1 MRYLYY
7 IKETK
12 EKQMKKIII
21 SKILKLSHMIDL
33 LIDNGDVLGLSRED
47 INKELNK
54 LQAQRKILSEVLK
67 ESE

>member
-1 MRYLYY
+1 
-7 IKETK
+7 
-12 EKQMKKIII
+12 MKKIII